1 VKRFFY
7 VVRPSLGQWEV
18 GFGENGSR
26 FLYAGMEEAVQVAS
40 GAARLHWEQ
49 RHEPSGVRLEMP
61 GNEAREVAVFGD
73 APQRNGKAPLT
84 QD

>member
-1 VKRFFY
+1 MKRFFY

-18 GFGENGSR
+18 GFGEHGSR
-26 FLYAGMEEAVQVAS
+26 FLYQGMEEAVQVAS

-61 GNEAREVAVFGD
+61 GSEAREVASFGD
-73 APQRNGKAPLT
+73 APSRNGKATLT
-84 QD
+84 